1 VTAQRTYE
9 AICLAGFYTLA
20 FGALGIALPFIPGYF
35 EAAGL
40 SASQIGVLL
49 AVGPACM
56 LFAPPLWGQFADR
69 TGRPGLLLGIATA
82 GAALGYGLMALAGS
96 FAAALGAFVVHAP
109 FASAITTLIDTLAL
123 QHVQRRGGS
132 YARLRVFGSLGFV
145 VSSVAFGFSVSSY
158 GRAVLLVPFALMTSA
173 AVWAGGLL
181 ARTPR
186 VVHEGPRP
194 TFAAALELLHRR
206 DVSLFLVATAL
217 HWVACTPFHGSL
229 ALYVRELGLGPRVVS
244 LSAGLAVISEIAVMW
259 TWPRW
264 SSAASP
270 RGLLMLAFGA
280 SSVRWA
286 LMAWTQR
293 AEVLVLAAV
302 LHALT
307 FGAFYLA
314 AVAWMA
320 ARVPDSL
327 RATGQ
332 ALFVAC
338 TFGIGGLVGYLGS
351 GRTYD
356 AVGGATLFTLAAGLE
371 WLPVLA
377 LWWLGSPPAAPANN
391 AADRPVGR

>member
-1 VTAQRTYE
+1 MTAQRTYE
-9 AICLAGFYTLA
+9 ATRLAGFYALY
-20 FGALGIALPFIPGYF
+20 FGTVGIVLPFFPGYF
-35 EAAGL
+35 EAAGF
-40 SASQIGVLL
+40 SASEIGVLL

-56 LFAPPLWGQFADR
+56 LFAPPVWGQLADR
-69 TGRPGLLLGIATA
+69 TGRPGLVLGIVTA
-82 GAALGYGLMALAGS
+82 GAALGYGLLTLADS
-96 FAAALGAFVVHAP
+96 FVAALGAFVVNAL

-123 QHVQRRGGS
+123 HHVLQRGGS

-145 VSSVAFGFSVSSY
+145 VSSMAFGFTVSDY
-158 GRAVLLVPFALMTSA
+158 GRAVVLVPFALMTSA
-173 AVWAGGLL
+173 ALWAGGLL
-181 ARTPR
+181 AGTPR

-194 TFAAALELLHRR
+194 TFAAALELLRR
-206 DVSLFLVATAL
+206 REVALFLVATSL
-217 HWVACTPFHGSL
+217 HWIACTPYHGSL
-229 ALYVRELGLGPRVVS
+229 ALYVRSLGLGPKVVS

-264 SSAASP
+264 SSAVSP

-286 LMAWTQR
+286 LMAWTSR
-293 AEVLVLAAV
+293 ADVLVLVAV

-320 ARVPDSL
+320 ARAPGSL

-338 TFGIGGLVGYLGS
+338 TFGVGGLVGYLGS

-356 AVGGATLFTLAAGLE
+356 AVGGAKLFALAAGLE

-377 LWWLGSPPAAPANN
+377 LWWLGSPAAANN
-391 AADRPVGR
+391 AEGRPVGP